1 MDAIGKVVCRSTC
14 ASAILILLLAASA
27 VAAPM
32 GGGAT
37 SAPAAY
43 TAGGSG
49 GAALTETE
57 PGNSGPR
64 AGEAQRGRDEGNFV
78 ANDASIGTLLDAL
91 SGRMKR
97 PVIVS
102 AKAKRKHV
110 TGEFDLERPIAL
122 LKQLSQ
128 SMSLIWYDDGS
139 SIYVYDNSEIKSA
152 IVSMQTATVR
162 NVRDF
167 ISQARLEDPAFPI
180 RGGEFAMTFY
190 ITGAPIYVNL
200 VTAAARYLD
209 SLHDGV
215 NAEKQVVK
223 VVPLRNSFVGDRTY
237 TLRDKTQTVPGMATV
252 LNQIYGNGRKASVV
266 GPDPRPLDEKASPDK
281 PNRGAARQDRAFSL
295 SDPLPGPDVSAS
307 LKDAAAPVE
316 ATTSVPAEEGV
327 RALAY
332 ADTNSIV
339 LAGPLDKVNDMEA
352 LIHRLDMQKRQIE
365 LSLWI
370 VDIRKNMIDQLGVN
384 WEGALG
390 FGQASIGLN
399 NTHNAS
405 TLDGAKFLAS
415 VTAMSQRGDATI
427 VSRPI
432 VLTQENV
439 QASFD
444 NNQTFYTKL
453 VGERSV
459 QLEHVTY
466 GTLVSV
472 LPRLSENAADVEM
485 DVNIEDG
492 DADIL
497 SSDSQQSGDGTLP
510 LVNRTEINTVARVP
524 RDKSLLIGGYTRD
537 DVTRSHF
544 RIPGLASIP
553 LIGGLFRGRSERHNQ
568 VVRLF
573 LIQPK
578 LLAFGDH
585 WRGGQTWQPGDI
597 ESNHEL
603 SGTVQMLQ
611 PYMEAN

>member
-1 MDAIGKVVCRSTC
+1 MGG
-14 ASAILILLLAASA
+14 SAPNAPVAYAADGSSS
-27 VAAPM
+27 AAP
-32 GGGAT
+32 ADT
-37 SAPAAY
+37 EP
-43 TAGGSG
+43 GSG
-49 GAALTETE
+49 GV
-57 PGNSGPR
+57 R
-64 AGEAQRGRDEGNFV
+64 AGVAQHGREEGNFV
-78 ANDASIGTLLDAL
+78 ANDASIETLLDAL

-110 TGEFDLERPIAL
+110 TGEFNLERPIAL
-122 LKQLSQ
+122 LRQLSQ
-128 SMSLIWYDDGS
+128 SMSLIWYDDGA

-152 IVSMQTATVR
+152 IVSMQSATVR

-180 RGGEFAMTFY
+180 RGSEFATTFY

-200 VTAAARYLD
+200 VTAAAKYLD
-209 SLHDGV
+209 SVRDGV

-223 VVPLRNSFVGDRTY
+223 IVPLRNSFVGDRTY
-237 TLRDKTQTVPGMATV
+237 TLRDKTQVVQGMATV
-252 LNQIYGNGRKASVV
+252 LNQIYGSGRKASVV
-266 GPDPRPLDEKASPDK
+266 GPGPRQSDEKATPDK
-281 PNRGAARQDRAFSL
+281 PNRDATRQDKSLSFSL
-295 SDPLPGPDVSAS
+295 SDPLPAPDVSTP
-307 LKDAAAPVE
+307 LKGAAASSDSV
-316 ATTSVPAEEGV
+316 TSVPAEEGV

-332 ADTNSIV
+332 SDTNSIV

-370 VDIRKNMIDQLGVN
+370 VDIRKNMVDQLGVN
-384 WEGALG
+384 WEGVLG

-399 NTHNAS
+399 NTRNAS

-472 LPRLSENAADVEM
+472 LPRLTENADDVEM

-492 DADIL
+492 DADVF
-497 SSDSQQSGDGTLP
+497 SSDARQSGDGMLP
-510 LVNRTEINTVARVP
+510 LVNRTEINPVARVP

-537 DVTRSHF
+537 DVTRSNF

-553 LIGGLFRGRSERHNQ
+553 LIGGLFRGSSERHNK

-578 LLAFGDH
+578 LLALGDS
-585 WRGGQTWQPGDI
+585 WRGGQSWQPGDI
-597 ESNHEL
+597 ASNDEL
-603 SGTVQMLQ
+603 RGTVQMLR
-611 PYMEAN
+611 PYMETN

>member
-1 MDAIGKVVCRSTC
+1 MGKVVCRSTC
-14 ASAILILLLAASA
+14 TSAILLLTASA
-27 VAAPM
+27 VAAPT
-32 GGGAT
+32 GS
-37 SAPAAY
+37 SAPNAPVAYAADGSGSAAPAD
-43 TAGGSG
+43 TEPGSG
-49 GAALTETE
+49 GA
-57 PGNSGPR
+57 R
-64 AGEAQRGRDEGNFV
+64 AGVAQRGREEGNFV
-78 ANDASIGTLLDAL
+78 ANDASIETLLDAL

-110 TGEFDLERPIAL
+110 TGEFNLERPIAL
-122 LKQLSQ
+122 LRQLSQ
-128 SMSLIWYDDGS
+128 SMSLIWYDDGA

-152 IVSMQTATVR
+152 IVSMQSATVR

-180 RGGEFAMTFY
+180 RGSEFATTFY

-200 VTAAARYLD
+200 VTAAAKYLD
-209 SLHDGV
+209 SVHDGV

-223 VVPLRNSFVGDRTY
+223 IVPLRNSFVGDRTY
-237 TLRDKTQTVPGMATV
+237 TLRDKTQVVQGMATV
-252 LNQIYGNGRKASVV
+252 LNQIYGGGRKASVV
-266 GPDPRPLDEKASPDK
+266 GPSPRQLDEKASPDK
-281 PNRGAARQDRAFSL
+281 SSRDATRQDRSFSL
-295 SDPLPGPDVSAS
+295 SDPLPGPDVPTPLKGSAAS
-307 LKDAAAPVE
+307 SDSI
-316 ATTSVPAEEGV
+316 TSVPAEEGV

-332 ADTNSIV
+332 SDTNSIV

-370 VDIRKNMIDQLGVN
+370 VDIRKNMVDQLGVN
-384 WEGALG
+384 WEGVLG

-399 NTHNAS
+399 NTRNAS

-472 LPRLSENAADVEM
+472 LPRLTENADDVEM

-492 DADIL
+492 DADVF
-497 SSDSQQSGDGTLP
+497 SSDSRQSSDGMLP

-537 DVTRSHF
+537 DVTRSNF

-553 LIGGLFRGRSERHNQ
+553 LIGGLFRGSSERHNK

-578 LLAFGDH
+578 LLALGDS
-585 WRGGQTWQPGDI
+585 WRGGQSWQPGDI
-597 ESNHEL
+597 ASNDEL
-603 SGTVQMLQ
+603 RGTVQMLR
-611 PYMEAN
+611 PYMETN